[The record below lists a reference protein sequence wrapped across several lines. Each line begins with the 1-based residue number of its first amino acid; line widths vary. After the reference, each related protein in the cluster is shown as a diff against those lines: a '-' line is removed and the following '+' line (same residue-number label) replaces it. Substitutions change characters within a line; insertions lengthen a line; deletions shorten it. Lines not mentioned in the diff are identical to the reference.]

1 MRIFNIIR
9 RTILSLTALFVL
21 VLTANVYFVYVIVE
35 ERSPSI
41 QTNSEV
47 VVSHEDKNV
56 GAPAVRKKVSKPK
69 QTPVYRNATLSAT
82 QRIKQKLLEL
92 SSNYHKVSL
101 TYKQIVSQ
109 LLDDLKLSMEMST
122 ELWGTAR
129 KWVGPREIVPKRAP
143 HLGSVLRTLCSTK
156 IIRAEN
162 AQHQGTQLKLML
174 TLLGNQKAVFKPQWY
189 SRSKVIGGPVYAGK
203 DRHNAE
209 VAAFHL
215 SILLGLR
222 RSPLTVGRKVNLRRE
237 VMPVAT
243 NDLLET
249 FYQEGNNT
257 CFYGVCYFCGPNQP
271 VCAQKDVM
279 EGALVLWLPSKYKLK
294 KHRSPWQRTYKS
306 HTVARWEVDDD
317 YCMRV
322 KAMKLY
328 DPNTGPRLLDLIDA
342 AIFDFLIDNG
352 DRHHYDV
359 FENVTNSM
367 VLLLDNGKGFGNP
380 HRDHLDILAPLY
392 QCCVL
397 RKSTWDRLQ
406 LFSGNALSTSLEAL
420 LHHSHIAP
428 VLTSLHLKALDRRL
442 LFVFATVEMCFEQHG
457 RKKVLV
463 YDAVR

>member
-1 MRIFNIIR
+1 MIVR
-9 RTILSLTALFVL
+9 RTVLSLTALFVL

-35 ERSPSI
+35 ERSPNI
-41 QTNSEV
+41 ETNNEV
-47 VVSHEDKNV
+47 VVGHEDRNIV
-56 GAPAVRKKVSKPK
+56 APSVINKLLKPEQK
-69 QTPVYRNATLSAT
+69 TVYRNATLSAI
-82 QRIKQKLLEL
+82 QKIKHMLLKL
-92 SSNYHKVSL
+92 SSEYYKVSL
-101 TYKQIVSQ
+101 SYKQVLNQ
-109 LLDDLKLSMEMST
+109 LLEDLKPSVEMST
-122 ELWGTAR
+122 ELWGTAH
-129 KWVGPREIVPKRAP
+129 KWVGAREIVPKHAP

-162 AQHQGTQLKLML
+162 AQQQGTQLKMML

-189 SRSKVIGGPVYAGK
+189 SRNKVIGGPVYAGK

-215 SILLGLR
+215 SVLLGLR

-279 EGALVLWLPSKYKLK
+279 EGALILWLPPEYKLK
-294 KHRSPWQRTYKS
+294 KHRSPWQRTYKPQ
-306 HTVARWEVDDD
+306 TIARWEVDKN
-317 YCMRV
+317 YCERI

-328 DPNTGPRLLDLIDA
+328 NPSTGPRLLDLIDA

-392 QCCVL
+392 QCCMI

-406 LFSGNALSTSLEAL
+406 YFSGNALSTSLEAL
-420 LHHSHIAP
+420 LQHSHITP
-428 VLTSLHLKALDRRL
+428 VLSSLHFKALDRRL
-442 LFVFATVEMCFEQHG
+442 LFVFAAVEVCFEQRG
-457 RKKVLV
+457 RERVLV